1 MRDAGQLPVIEGSYP
16 PPPLN
21 DIRKLPELD
30 DPHGCLH
37 VGHPVVIPD
46 LRVGLDY
53 DLFCGMPFHIR
64 YGHTVM
70 TEPPQ
75 PGCGLGVVRGYHT
88 SFAGGYN
95 LPRMKTETG
104 GIAVSAYPPALVL
117 RADGACRVPY
127 EDQSPFSAQIHYRI
141 QVGRHA
147 PPGKRRH
154 GL

>member
-46 LRVGLDY
+46 LRIGLDY

-75 PGCGLGVVRGYHT
+75 PDCGVRVVCGYHT
-88 SFAGGYN
+88 SLAGGYN

-104 GIAVSAYPPALVL
+104 RIAVSAYSLPFIFRTYGTCGVF
-117 RADGACRVPY
+117 Y
-127 EDQSPFSAQIHYRI
+127 EDQSSFFAQIHYRI
-141 QVGRHA
+141 KVG
-147 PPGKRRH
+147 
-154 GL
+154 